1 MIKQSIWKKIN
12 RISRRIALAC
22 FSGILLLGLFG
33 CGEPARETS
42 VKEGN
47 FKIVTS
53 FYPMYVIMMNLVE
66 GVPHVALAN
75 MAKPQTGC
83 LHDYQLRPQDLVA
96 LEGADLFVANGGDM
110 EEFLDDVLES
120 RQDMAVAYAMDG
132 LSEEELIEG
141 EETDYNPHTWMSA
154 KLYKEEVAYLAQAL
168 SQADPANGERYLEN
182 EKAYLD
188 RIDEMLAKHEDLSAR
203 TFQGGAILL
212 HESFAYLA
220 ADYGIPIS
228 GSLEVEKDSG
238 FSAGELKEIIE
249 EARAFGAAYIY
260 SDDQYSGRIS
270 ELLKEEL
277 GLRILTL
284 GSGVSGEYDKDS
296 WIDMMDHDLSCL
308 SEE

>member
-1 MIKQSIWKKIN
+1 M
-12 RISRRIALAC
+12 AA
-22 FSGILLLGLFG
+22 ILICGLFG
-33 CGEPARETS
+33 CGNPGEETS
-42 VKEGN
+42 VGEGS

-53 FYPMYVIMMNLVE
+53 FYPMYIIMMNLTE
-66 GVPHVALAN
+66 GVPDVSLAN

-110 EEFLDDVLES
+110 EEFLDDVLET
-120 RQDMAVAYAMDG
+120 RQGLSVVYAMDG
-132 LSEEELIEG
+132 VSKEKLLEG

-154 KLYKEEVAYLAQAL
+154 TLYKEEVAYLAEKL
-168 SQADPANGERYLEN
+168 SEKDPVHREQYLEN
-182 EKAYLD
+182 GSHYLD
-188 RIDEMLAKHEDLSAR
+188 RIDQMLARHGDLSEKN
-203 TFQGGAILL
+203 FQGSAILL
-212 HESFAYLA
+212 HESFEYLA
-220 ADYGIPIS
+220 EDYGIVVS

-249 EARAFGAAYIY
+249 EARACQAAYIY

-277 GLRILTL
+277 GLQVLTL

-296 WIDMMDHDLSCL
+296 WIDMMDRDLSCL